1 MNSLIE
7 SLLRVFRQRDRSQSQ
22 RRAAEEERR
31 VAVEEALDELLAS
44 DTHYRKELNSQIATR
59 IATAEGKR
67 RARTQE
73 LKEVCR
79 QSSKRPKLALG
90 CEKYLPLSTSL
101 YVRNWTSDQ
110 EYCNNPTKIFNF

>member
-1 MNSLIE
+1 MNALIA
-7 SLLRVFRQRDRSQSQ
+7 SLLVFRQRDRSQSE

-44 DTHYRKELNSQIATR
+44 DTHYRKELNAQIATR
-59 IATAEGKR
+59 IAAAEGKR

-79 QSSKRPKLALG
+79 HCMRPNWSTL
-90 CEKYLPLSTSL
+90 KYSNHT
-101 YVRNWTSDQ
+101 
-110 EYCNNPTKIFNF
+110 